1 MKKKVLYKKIK
12 KIFLPIFIFV
22 SFFALCFSVIIANA
36 DTLIY
41 QSNPF
46 IIQGTATDNGESIA
60 DVSPVAFLFEKRGHS
75 EVVNDDI
82 VDANG
87 QYLYNIGRQ
96 QWNEEVE
103 LGYIDVQ
110 TGNLSTSS
118 DYIRS
123 SDFTRVIPSTDYYLY
138 VGYQPSGTS
147 INLVLCWYDS
157 SFNYISY
164 VGGHSIHYTS
174 PSNACY
180 FKFYIS
186 NPLYGVEYRNDIT
199 ISLYYEDEDGYE
211 QYYPYE
217 VVSYVDTGNEL
228 LRSVGNVYDYKTP
241 DGTITRSVGSVY
253 LSSLDWSYVTYGGK
267 SYFTFTIADK
277 KVGDNIISNCPYIF
291 GGNAQVENFVNGYFY
306 TSLYNSAIYLYD
318 TSISTVSDLQTKL
331 GDSVLNYELATPT
344 TEQGTSYSQN
354 YYVDDFGSQYWLDE
368 DMNYVEVGQ
377 AGLYGYSFDFVYSW
391 GDNIFRIIA
400 DTIDGLGG
408 KVLEFIKDGFVS
420 LFVNQ
425 VEVDGVIEYQPSEIS
440 YFVFAIMGIALICG
454 LTYYIVNMLRR
465 SR

>member
-1 MKKKVLYKKIK
+1 MVKKKIIK
-12 KIFLPIFIFV
+12 KLCKFFLPLLVIVCFV
-22 SFFALCFSVIIANA
+22 CVLFVNA
-36 DTLIY
+36 DSLIY

-186 NPLYGVEYRNDIT
+186 NSLYGVEYRNDIT

-267 SYFTFTIADK
+267 SYFIFTIADK

-306 TSLYNSAIYLYD
+306 TSLYNSTIYVYD

-377 AGLYGYSFDFVYSW
+377 AGLYGYNFDFVYSW
-391 GDNIFRIIA
+391 YDNILRMIVVPIQR
-400 DTIDGLGG
+400 LGG
-408 KVLEFIKDGFVS
+408 SIVQYVKDGFVQ
-420 LFVNQ
+420 LFVQ
-425 VEVDGVIEYQPSEIS
+425 QEVVDNVVVYHASSIAW
-440 YFVFAIMGIALICG
+440 FTFALMGIALAMS
-454 LTYYIVNMLRR
+454 LTYFVVNLLRR
-465 SR
+465 SK